1 MEVELD
7 KKKLQFTNENGEKVN
22 VDIDQE
28 QTEKEEEAFESNH
41 YSNLAEELPEQ
52 EINLIGKE
60 LVRAYEDDKSSRKNW
75 EDQYSKGLRMLGVV
89 VEDRQD
95 PFPGASGVHHPLL
108 AEAATQFQARA
119 IAEIFPAGGP
129 VKTQVIGKVTDKKL
143 DQSQRVQDFM
153 NFQITQEIPD
163 YFNEL
168 DQMLFYLALAGS
180 AFKKVYFDNTLDRI
194 CSKFVPAE
202 EFVISMENT
211 DLETAERYTQ
221 VMKLTRNDIR
231 KHQVSGYYKDIPLS
245 SSETS
250 PGSNDGDMVDQTLQ
264 RLEGMTPSMA
274 DKIHTVLEVHTNLDL
289 GEDKNELA
297 LPYIVTIDLDS
308 QKVLSIRRNWKEE
321 DSLRRKRTY
330 FIHYKYLPG
339 LGFYGF
345 GLIQMIGGLQHASTG
360 ALRALLD
367 SAAFANL
374 NGGFRAKGARI
385 EGGDIT
391 VSPGE
396 WVEVEAYG
404 DDLRKSFIPLPFKE
418 PSPTLLQLLG
428 VLTESG
434 RRFASIA
441 DAMIGDSAGSGP
453 VGTTIALIE
462 QGSKVY
468 SAIHKRIHQAQGR
481 EFKLIYELNGE
492 YLDQEY
498 SFEVIGENKKI
509 RRKDFTA
516 SISVVPVSDPN
527 IFSQAQR
534 IALAQTGLQLAQ
546 ASPDIIDVKEATR
559 RFLQALNIPD
569 YMDLMIEDEDTPRRD
584 PVSENMA
591 LLNGKPIQVFED
603 QDHQAHIQVHSQ
615 FINDPRFGGN
625 PEAKERLYPAMLAHI
640 GQHMAFLYQQ
650 QMQASVPPG
659 NPISSGD
666 FNKELDDEPSQEIS
680 IEEENRIAANA
691 AQAAQQLMGS
701 MPPSPEEQKQQMEAQ
716 EKQAQLALKGEEL
729 NIRKARFMQ
738 GVKESEKQN
747 ARKDA
752 ESKAK
757 IVEVASKVAREEKKR
772 D

>member
-1 MEVELD
+1 MEVELE
-7 KKKLQFTNENGEKVN
+7 KKKLQFTDDKGEKVR
-22 VDIDQE
+22 VDIDQD
-28 QTEKEEEAFESNH
+28 QTEKDEEVFESNH
-41 YSNLAEELPEQ
+41 YSNLAEELDEK
-52 EINLIGKE
+52 EVAKVGKD

-75 EDQYSKGLRMLGVV
+75 EDQYSKGLRMLGVI

-119 IAEIFPAGGP
+119 IAEMFPAGGP
-129 VKTQVIGKVTDKKL
+129 VKTQIIGKTTDKKL
-143 DQSQRVQDFM
+143 EQAQRVQDFM
-153 NFQITQEIPD
+153 NFQVTQEIPD

-180 AFKKVYFDNTLDRI
+180 AFKKIYFDNTLDRI

-211 DLETAERYTQ
+211 DLETADRYTQ
-221 VMKLTRNDIR
+221 VMKLTRTEIR
-231 KHQVSGYYKDIPLS
+231 KHQISGYYKDVPLTKS
-245 SSETS
+245 DPNTGATS
-250 PGSNDGDMVDQTLQ
+250 GDMVEQTLQ

-274 DKIHTVLEVHTNLDL
+274 SKIHTLLEVHTNIDL
-289 GEDKNELA
+289 GEDKDELA
-297 LPYIVTIDLDS
+297 LPYIITIDYES
-308 QKVLSIRRNWKEE
+308 QRVLSIRRNWKEE
-321 DSLRRKRTY
+321 DSLKRKRTY

-391 VSPGE
+391 ISPGE

-462 QGSKVY
+462 QGSKVF

-492 YLDQEY
+492 YLDDEY

-509 RRKDFTA
+509 RRKDFSA

-534 IALAQTGLQLAQ
+534 IALAQTGLQLARET
-546 ASPDIIDVKEATR
+546 PDVVDVKEATR
-559 RFLQALNIPD
+559 RFLQALSIPD
-569 YMDLMIEDEDTPRRD
+569 YMDLIIEDEDTPRRD

-591 LLNGKPIQVFED
+591 ILNTMPIQVFED
-603 QDHQAHIQVHSQ
+603 QDHQAHMQVHSQ
-615 FINDPRFGGN
+615 FMNDPRFGGN
-625 PEAKERLYPAMLAHI
+625 PEAKERLYPAMLAHM
-640 GQHMAFLYQQ
+640 GQHMAYLYQQ
-650 QMQASVPPG
+650 QMQASVPEG

-666 FNKELDDEPSQEIS
+666 FNRELDNEPSQEIS

-701 MPPSPEEQKQQMEAQ
+701 MPPSPEEQKQQMEDK
-716 EKQAQLALKGEEL
+716 EKQANIQLKAEEL
-729 NIRKARFMQ
+729 QIRKARFMQ
-738 GVKESEKQN
+738 GVKQSEKQD

-752 ESKAK
+752 ETKSK
-757 IVEVASKVAREEKKR
+757 IVETAAKIARKDKKS
-772 D
+772 

>member
-7 KKKLQFTNENGEKVN
+7 KKKLQFTNDKGEKVR
-22 VDIDQE
+22 VDIDQD
-28 QTEKEEEAFESNH
+28 QTEKDEEVFERNH
-41 YSNLAEELPEQ
+41 YTNLAEELDEK
-52 EINLIGKE
+52 EVAKVGKD
-60 LVRAYEDDKSSRKNW
+60 LVRAFEDDKSSRKNW
-75 EDQYSKGLRMLGVV
+75 EDQYSKGLRMLGIV

-119 IAEIFPAGGP
+119 IAEMFPAGGP
-129 VKTQVIGKVTDKKL
+129 VKTQIIGRTTDKKL
-143 DQSQRVQDFM
+143 EQAQRVQDFM
-153 NFQITQEIPD
+153 NFQVTQEIPD

-180 AFKKVYFDNTLDRI
+180 AFKKIYFDNTLDRI

-202 EFVISMENT
+202 DFVISMENT
-211 DLETAERYTQ
+211 DLETADRYTQ
-221 VMKLTRNDIR
+221 VMKLTRTEIR
-231 KHQVSGYYKDIPLS
+231 KHQISGYYKDVPLS
-245 SSETS
+245 KNE
-250 PGSNDGDMVDQTLQ
+250 SNAGVNSGNMVEQTLQ

-274 DKIHTVLEVHTNLDL
+274 DKIHTLLEVHTNLDL
-289 GEDKNELA
+289 GEDKDGLA
-297 LPYIVTIDLDS
+297 LPYIITIDYES

-321 DSLRRKRTY
+321 DSLKRKRTY

-418 PSPTLLQLLG
+418 PSQTLLQLLG

-462 QGSKVY
+462 QGSKVF

-492 YLDQEY
+492 YLDDEY

-509 RRKDFTA
+509 RRKDFSS

-534 IALAQTGLQLAQ
+534 IALAQTGLQLARET
-546 ASPDIIDVKEATR
+546 PDVVDVKEATR
-559 RFLQALNIPD
+559 RFLQALSIPD
-569 YMDLMIEDEDTPRRD
+569 YMDLIIEDEDTPRRD

-591 LLNGKPIQVFED
+591 ILNTMPIQVFED
-603 QDHQAHIQVHSQ
+603 QDHQAHMQVHAQ
-615 FINDPRFGGN
+615 LMNDPRFGGN
-625 PEAKERLYPAMLAHI
+625 PEAKERLYPAMLAHM
-640 GQHMAFLYQQ
+640 GQHMAYLYQQ

-659 NPISSGD
+659 NPVSSGD
-666 FNKELDDEPSQEIS
+666 FNRELDNEPSKEIS
-680 IEEENRIAANA
+680 IEEENRIAVNA
-691 AQAAQQLMGS
+691 AQAAQQLAGS
-701 MPPSPEEQKQQMEAQ
+701 MPPSPEEQKQQREAQ
-716 EKQAQLALKGEEL
+716 KDQAEIQLKAEEL
-729 NIRKARFMQ
+729 QIRKARFMQ
-738 GVKESEKQN
+738 GVKQSEKQD

-752 ESKAK
+752 ETKAK
-757 IVEVASKVAREEKKR
+757 IVETASKVARKDKR
-772 D
+772 K

>member
-7 KKKLQFTNENGEKVN
+7 KKKLQFTNDKGEKVR
-22 VDIDQE
+22 VDIDQD
-28 QTEKEEEAFESNH
+28 QTEKDEEVFERNH
-41 YSNLAEELPEQ
+41 YTNLAEELPER
-52 EINLIGKE
+52 EVAKIGKD
-60 LVRAYEDDKSSRKNW
+60 LVRAFEDDKSSRKNW

-119 IAEIFPAGGP
+119 IAEMFPAGGP
-129 VKTQVIGKVTDKKL
+129 VKTQIIGKTTDKKL
-143 DQSQRVQDFM
+143 EQAQRVQDFM
-153 NFQITQEIPD
+153 NFQVTQEIPD

-180 AFKKVYFDNTLDRI
+180 AFKKIYFDNTLDRI

-211 DLETAERYTQ
+211 DLETADRYTQ
-221 VMKLTRNDIR
+221 VMKLTRSEIR
-231 KHQVSGYYKDIPLS
+231 KHQISGYYKDIPLTKS
-245 SSETS
+245 DPNTGATS
-250 PGSNDGDMVDQTLQ
+250 GDMVEQTLQ

-274 DKIHTVLEVHTNLDL
+274 SKIHTLLEVHTNIDL
-289 GEDKNELA
+289 GEDRDELA
-297 LPYIVTIDLDS
+297 LPYIITIDYES
-308 QKVLSIRRNWKEE
+308 QRVLSIRRNWKEE
-321 DSLRRKRTY
+321 DSLKRKRTY

-391 VSPGE
+391 ISPGE

-462 QGSKVY
+462 QGSKVF

-492 YLDQEY
+492 YLDDEY

-509 RRKDFTA
+509 RRKDFSA

-534 IALAQTGLQLAQ
+534 IALAQTGLQLARET
-546 ASPDIIDVKEATR
+546 PDVVDVKEATR
-559 RFLQALNIPD
+559 RFLQALSIPD
-569 YMDLMIEDEDTPRRD
+569 YMDLIIEDEDTPRRD

-591 LLNGKPIQVFED
+591 ILNTMPIQVFED
-603 QDHQAHIQVHSQ
+603 QDHQAHMQVHAQ
-615 FINDPRFGGN
+615 FMNDPRFGGN
-625 PEAKERLYPAMLAHI
+625 PEAKERLYPAMLAHM
-640 GQHMAFLYQQ
+640 GQHMAYLYQQ

-659 NPISSGD
+659 NPVSSGD
-666 FNKELDDEPSQEIS
+666 FNRELDNEPSKEIS
-680 IEEENRIAANA
+680 IEEENRIAVNA
-691 AQAAQQLMGS
+691 AQAAQQLAGS
-701 MPPSPEEQKQQMEAQ
+701 MPPSPEEQKQQMEDK
-716 EKQAQLALKGEEL
+716 EKQANIQLKAEEL
-729 NIRKARFMQ
+729 QIRKARFMQ
-738 GVKESEKQN
+738 GVKQSEKQ
-747 ARKDA
+747 DA
-752 ESKAK
+752 EKMLRLK
-757 IVEVASKVAREEKKR
+757 LK
-772 D
+772 

>member
-308 QKVLSIRRNWKEE
+308 QRVLSIRRNWKEE

-492 YLDQEY
+492 YLDDVY
-498 SFEVIGENKKI
+498 SFEVIGVNKYI

-666 FNKELDDEPSQEIS
+666 FNRELDDEPSQEIS

>member
-7 KKKLQFTNENGEKVN
+7 KKKLQFTNEDGQKVN
-22 VDIDQE
+22 VDIDQD

-129 VKTQVIGKVTDKKL
+129 VKTQVIGKVSDKKL

-245 SSETS
+245 KAEST

-274 DKIHTVLEVHTNLDL
+274 DKIHTVLEVHTNIDL

-308 QKVLSIRRNWKEE
+308 QRVLSIRRNWKEE

-492 YLDQEY
+492 YLDDEY

-534 IALAQTGLQLAQ
+534 IALAQTGMQLAQ

-650 QMQASVPPG
+650 QMQAQVPPG

-666 FNKELDDEPSQEIS
+666 FNREFDDEPSQEIS
-680 IEEENRIAANA
+680 IEEENRIAATA

-701 MPPSPEEQKQQMEAQ
+701 MPPSPEEQKQQAEQ
-716 EKQAQLALKGEEL
+716 QKDQAQLALKGEEL

>member
-7 KKKLQFTNENGEKVN
+7 KKKLQFTNEDGQKVN
-22 VDIDQE
+22 VDIDQD
-28 QTEKEEEAFESNH
+28 QTEKAEEVFESNH

-245 SSETS
+245 KAETT

-308 QKVLSIRRNWKEE
+308 QRVLSIRRNWKEE

-492 YLDQEY
+492 YLDDEY

-534 IALAQTGLQLAQ
+534 IALAQTGMQLAQ
-546 ASPDIIDVKEATR
+546 SSPDIIDVKEATR

-569 YMDLMIEDEDTPRRD
+569 YLDLMIEDEDTPRRD

-650 QMQASVPPG
+650 QMQAQVPPG

-666 FNKELDDEPSQEIS
+666 FNRELDNEPSQEIS
-680 IEEENRIAANA
+680 IEEENRIAATA
-691 AQAAQQLMGS
+691 AQAAQELMGS
-701 MPPSPEEQKQQMEAQ
+701 MPPSPEEQKQQAEQ
-716 EKQAQLALKGEEL
+716 QKDQAQLALKGEEL

-757 IVEVASKVAREEKKR
+757 IVEVASKVARQEKKR

>member
-7 KKKLQFTNENGEKVN
+7 KKKLQFTNDDGEKVN
-22 VDIDQE
+22 VDIDQD
-28 QTEKEEEAFESNH
+28 QTEKDEEVFESNH
-41 YSNLAEELPEQ
+41 YSNLAEELEDK
-52 EINLIGKE
+52 EVALIGKD

-119 IAEIFPAGGP
+119 IAEVFPPGGP

-143 DQSQRVQDFM
+143 EQSQRVQDFM
-153 NFQITQEIPD
+153 NFQLTQEIPD

-231 KHQVSGYYKDIPLS
+231 KYQVSGVYKDIPLNNAES
-245 SSETS
+245 T
-250 PGSNDGDMVDQTLQ
+250 PGANDGDMVEQTLQ
-264 RLEGMTPSMA
+264 RLEGMSPSMA
-274 DKIHTVLEVHTNLDL
+274 DKIHTVLEVHTNLDI
-289 GEDKNELA
+289 GEDKYEVA

-308 QKVLSIRRNWKEE
+308 QKVLAIRRNWKED

-492 YLDQEY
+492 YLDDEY

-546 ASPDIIDVKEATR
+546 ASPEIINVKEATR

-591 LLNGKPIQVFED
+591 VLNSKPIQVFED
-603 QDHQAHIQVHSQ
+603 QDHQAHMAVHSQ
-615 FINDPRFGGN
+615 FMNDPRFGGN
-625 PEAKERLYPAMLAHI
+625 PEAKERLYPQMLAHM
-640 GQHMAFLYQQ
+640 GQHMAYSYQQ
-650 QMQASVPPG
+650 QMQASVPEG

-666 FNKELDDEPSQEIS
+666 FNRELNDEESKEIS
-680 IEEENRIAANA
+680 IEEENRIAAAA

-701 MPPSPEEQKQQMEAQ
+701 MPPSEEQQKESREAQ
-716 EKQAQLALKGEEL
+716 KDQAQLQLKGEEL
-729 NIRKARFMQ
+729 QIRKARFMQ

-747 ARKDA
+747 ARKDT
-752 ESKAK
+752 ETKAK
-757 IVEVASKVAREEKKR
+757 VVEIASKVAREDKKR

>member
-1 MEVELD
+1 MEIELD

-492 YLDQEY
+492 YLDDEY

-666 FNKELDDEPSQEIS
+666 FNRELDDEPSQEIS

-757 IVEVASKVAREEKKR
+757 IVEVASKVARQDRKK

>member
-1 MEVELD
+1 
-7 KKKLQFTNENGEKVN
+7 
-22 VDIDQE
+22 
-28 QTEKEEEAFESNH
+28 
-41 YSNLAEELPEQ
+41 
-52 EINLIGKE
+52 
-60 LVRAYEDDKSSRKNW
+60 
-75 EDQYSKGLRMLGVV
+75 
-89 VEDRQD
+89 
-95 PFPGASGVHHPLL
+95 
-108 AEAATQFQARA
+108 
-119 IAEIFPAGGP
+119 
-129 VKTQVIGKVTDKKL
+129 
-143 DQSQRVQDFM
+143 
-153 NFQITQEIPD
+153 
-163 YFNEL
+163 
-168 DQMLFYLALAGS
+168 
-180 AFKKVYFDNTLDRI
+180 
-194 CSKFVPAE
+194 
-202 EFVISMENT
+202 MENT

-245 SSETS
+245 SSEIS

-492 YLDQEY
+492 YLDEEY

-666 FNKELDDEPSQEIS
+666 FNRELDDEPSQEIS

-757 IVEVASKVAREEKKR
+757 IVEVASKVARQDRKK

>member
-7 KKKLQFTNENGEKVN
+7 KKKLQFTNEDGQKVN
-22 VDIDQE
+22 VDIDQD

-129 VKTQVIGKVTDKKL
+129 VKTQVIGKVSDKKL

-245 SSETS
+245 KAEST

-264 RLEGMTPSMA
+264 RLEGMSPSMA
-274 DKIHTVLEVHTNLDL
+274 DKIHTVLEVHTNIDL

-308 QKVLSIRRNWKEE
+308 QRVLSIRRNWKEE

-492 YLDQEY
+492 YLDDEY

-534 IALAQTGLQLAQ
+534 IALAQTGMQLAQ

-650 QMQASVPPG
+650 QMQAQVPPG

-666 FNKELDDEPSQEIS
+666 FNREFDDEPSQEIS
-680 IEEENRIAANA
+680 IEEENRIAATA

-701 MPPSPEEQKQQMEAQ
+701 MPPSPEEQKQQAEQ
-716 EKQAQLALKGEEL
+716 QKDQAQLALKGEEL

>member
-28 QTEKEEEAFESNH
+28 QTEKEEDAFESNH

-245 SSETS
+245 KAEST

-308 QKVLSIRRNWKEE
+308 QRVLSIRRNWKEE

-492 YLDQEY
+492 YLDDEY

-534 IALAQTGLQLAQ
+534 IALAQTGMQLAQ

-650 QMQASVPPG
+650 QMQAQVPPG

-666 FNKELDDEPSQEIS
+666 FNREFDEEPSQEIS
-680 IEEENRIAANA
+680 IEEENRIAATA

-701 MPPSPEEQKQQMEAQ
+701 MPPSPEEQKQQAEQ
-716 EKQAQLALKGEEL
+716 QKDQAQLALKGEEL

-757 IVEVASKVAREEKKR
+757 IVEVASKVAREDKKR

>member
-7 KKKLQFTNENGEKVN
+7 KKKLQFTNDKGEKVR
-22 VDIDQE
+22 VDIDQD
-28 QTEKEEEAFESNH
+28 QTEKDEEVFERNH
-41 YSNLAEELPEQ
+41 YTNLAEELDER
-52 EINLIGKE
+52 EVAKVGKD

-75 EDQYSKGLRMLGVV
+75 EDQYSKGLRMLGVI

-119 IAEIFPAGGP
+119 IAEMFPAGGP
-129 VKTQVIGKVTDKKL
+129 VKTQIIGKTTDKKL
-143 DQSQRVQDFM
+143 EQAQRVQDFM
-153 NFQITQEIPD
+153 NFQVTQEIPD

-180 AFKKVYFDNTLDRI
+180 AFKKIYFDNTLDRI

-211 DLETAERYTQ
+211 DLETADRYTQ
-221 VMKLTRNDIR
+221 VMKLTRTEIR
-231 KHQVSGYYKDIPLS
+231 KHQISGYYKDIPLTKS
-245 SSETS
+245 DPNTGATS
-250 PGSNDGDMVDQTLQ
+250 GDMVEQTLQ

-274 DKIHTVLEVHTNLDL
+274 SKIHTLLEVHTNIDL
-289 GEDKNELA
+289 GEDEDELA
-297 LPYIVTIDLDS
+297 LPYIITIDYES
-308 QKVLSIRRNWKEE
+308 QRVLSIRRNWKEE
-321 DSLRRKRTY
+321 DSLKRKRTY

-391 VSPGE
+391 ISPGE

-462 QGSKVY
+462 QGSKVF

-492 YLDQEY
+492 YLDDEY

-509 RRKDFTA
+509 RRKDFSA

-534 IALAQTGLQLAQ
+534 IALAQTGLQLARET
-546 ASPDIIDVKEATR
+546 PDVVDVKEATR
-559 RFLQALNIPD
+559 RFLQALSIPD
-569 YMDLMIEDEDTPRRD
+569 YMDLIIEDEDTPRRD

-591 LLNGKPIQVFED
+591 ILNTMPIQVFED
-603 QDHQAHIQVHSQ
+603 QDHQAHMQVHSQ
-615 FINDPRFGGN
+615 FMNDPRFGGN

-640 GQHMAFLYQQ
+640 GQHMAYLYQQ

-666 FNKELDDEPSQEIS
+666 FNRELDNEPSKEIS

-701 MPPSPEEQKQQMEAQ
+701 MPPSPEEQKQQMEDK
-716 EKQAQLALKGEEL
+716 EKQANIQLKAEEL
-729 NIRKARFMQ
+729 QIRKARFMQ
-738 GVKESEKQN
+738 GVKQSEKQE

-752 ESKAK
+752 ETKAK
-757 IVEVASKVAREEKKR
+757 IVETASKVARKDKR
-772 D
+772 K

>member
-1 MEVELD
+1 MALEVELE
-7 KKKLQFTNENGEKVN
+7 KKKLEYTNEDGQKVR

-28 QTEKEEEAFESNH
+28 ETEKEEEAFESNH
-41 YSNLAEELPEQ
+41 YSNLAEELDES
-52 EINLIGKE
+52 EIRSVGRDLIK
-60 LVRAYEDDKSSRKNW
+60 AYEDDKSSRKDW
-75 EDQYSKGLRMLGVV
+75 EDQYSKGLKMLGVV
-89 VEDRQD
+89 VEDRND
-95 PFPGASGVHHPLL
+95 PFPGASGVHHPLMS
-108 AEAATQFQARA
+108 EAATQFQARA
-119 IAEIFPAGGP
+119 VAEMFPAGGP
-129 VKTQVIGKVTDKKL
+129 VKTQIMGKQSDKKIE
-143 DQSQRVQDFM
+143 QAQRVQDFM
-153 NFQITQEIPD
+153 NYQVTNQITD

-168 DQMLFYLALAGS
+168 DQMLFFLALSGS
-180 AFKKVYFDNTLDRI
+180 AFKKIYFDNTLDRI

-202 EFVISMENT
+202 DFVISYQNT

-221 VMKLTRNDIR
+221 VMKISRNELK
-231 KHQVSGYYKDIPLS
+231 KHQISGFYREIPLS
-245 SSETS
+245 KNDS
-250 PGSNDGDMVDQTLQ
+250 GSNDQDTVEQTMQ
-264 RLEGMTPSMA
+264 RLEGMSPSQS
-274 DKIHTVLEVHTNLDL
+274 DKIHTVLEIHANLDL
-289 GEDKNELA
+289 GEDDDGLA
-297 LPYIVTIDLDS
+297 LPYIVTIDYDS
-308 QKVLSIRRNWKEE
+308 TQVLSIRRNWKE
-321 DSLRRKRTY
+321 DDTLKRKRTY

-441 DAMIGDSAGSGP
+441 DAMVGQSAGSGP

-462 QGSKVY
+462 QGSKVF
-468 SAIHKRIHQAQGR
+468 SAIHKRLHQAQGR

-492 YLDQEY
+492 YLDDEY
-498 SFEVIGENKKI
+498 PYEVIGETKKI
-509 RRKDFTA
+509 RRKDFDSA
-516 SISVVPVSDPN
+516 INVVPVSDPN

-546 ASPDIIDVKEATR
+546 QAPSIIDTKEAYR

-569 YMDLMIEDEDTPRRD
+569 YQDLIIEDEDVPRRD

-591 LLNGKPIQVFED
+591 LLNGKPIKVFED
-603 QDHQAHIQVHSQ
+603 QDHQAHLAVHQQ
-615 FINDPRFGGN
+615 FMMDPRFGGN
-625 PEAKERLYPAMLAHI
+625 PQAKEVLYPLMMAHM
-640 GQHMAFLYQQ
+640 GQHMAYLYQQ
-650 QMQASVPPG
+650 QMQAQVQEGMPT
-659 NPISSGD
+659 SSGQ
-666 FNKELDDEPSQEIS
+666 FNKELKDEKPQEIS
-680 IEEENRIAANA
+680 IEQENRIAAAA

-701 MPPSPEEQKQQMEAQ
+701 MPPSPEQQKMQMEQQ
-716 EKQAQLALKGEEL
+716 EKQAQLQLKAEEL
-729 NIRKARFMQ
+729 NIRKARFAE
-738 GVKESEKQN
+738 GVKNSERQN

-752 ESKAK
+752 ETKAK
-757 IVEVASKVAREEKKR
+757 IVETASKVARR
-772 D
+772 DR

>member
-28 QTEKEEEAFESNH
+28 QTEKQEEAFESNH

-245 SSETS
+245 KAEST

-274 DKIHTVLEVHTNLDL
+274 DKIHTVLEIHANLDL

-308 QKVLSIRRNWKEE
+308 QRVLSIRRNWKEE

-492 YLDQEY
+492 YLDDEY

-534 IALAQTGLQLAQ
+534 IALAQTGMQLAQ

-650 QMQASVPPG
+650 QMQAQVPPG

-666 FNKELDDEPSQEIS
+666 FNREFDNEPSDEIS
-680 IEEENRIAANA
+680 IEEENRIAATA

-701 MPPSPEEQKQQMEAQ
+701 MPPSPEQQKEAQ
-716 EKQAQLALKGEEL
+716 KDQAHLQWKAEEL

-757 IVEVASKVAREEKKR
+757 IVEVASKVAREDKKR

>member
-7 KKKLQFTNENGEKVN
+7 KKKLQFTNDDGEKVN
-22 VDIDQE
+22 VDIDQD
-28 QTEKEEEAFESNH
+28 QTEKDEEVFESNH
-41 YSNLAEELPEQ
+41 YSNLAEELEDK
-52 EINLIGKE
+52 EVALIGKD

-119 IAEIFPAGGP
+119 IAEVFPPGGP

-143 DQSQRVQDFM
+143 EQSQRVQDFM
-153 NFQITQEIPD
+153 NFQLTQEIPD

-231 KHQVSGYYKDIPLS
+231 KYQVSGVYKDIPLNNAES
-245 SSETS
+245 T
-250 PGSNDGDMVDQTLQ
+250 PGANDGDMVEQTLQ
-264 RLEGMTPSMA
+264 RLEGMSPSMA
-274 DKIHTVLEVHTNLDL
+274 DKIHTVLEVHTNLDI
-289 GEDKNELA
+289 GEDKYEVA

-308 QKVLSIRRNWKEE
+308 QKVLAIRRNWKED

-492 YLDQEY
+492 YLDDEY

-546 ASPDIIDVKEATR
+546 ASPEIINVKEATR

-591 LLNGKPIQVFED
+591 VLNSKPIQVFED
-603 QDHQAHIQVHSQ
+603 QDHQAHMAVHSQ
-615 FINDPRFGGN
+615 FMNDPRFGGN
-625 PEAKERLYPAMLAHI
+625 PEAKERLYPAMLAHM
-640 GQHMAFLYQQ
+640 GQHMAYAYQQ
-650 QMQASVPPG
+650 QMQASVPEG

-666 FNKELDDEPSQEIS
+666 FNRELNDEESKEIS
-680 IEEENRIAANA
+680 IEEENRIAAAA

-701 MPPSPEEQKQQMEAQ
+701 MPPSEEQQKESREAQ
-716 EKQAQLALKGEEL
+716 KDQAQLQLKGEEL
-729 NIRKARFMQ
+729 QIRKARFME
-738 GVKESEKQN
+738 GVKQSEKQN
-747 ARKDA
+747 ARKDT
-752 ESKAK
+752 ETKAK
-757 IVEVASKVAREEKKR
+757 VVEIASKVAREDNKR

>member
-7 KKKLQFTNENGEKVN
+7 KKKLQFTNDQGEKVN
-22 VDIDQE
+22 VDIDQD
-28 QTEKEEEAFESNH
+28 QTEKDEEVFESNH
-41 YSNLAEELPEQ
+41 YSNLAEELEDK
-52 EINLIGKE
+52 EVALIGKD

-119 IAEIFPAGGP
+119 IAEVFPPGGP

-143 DQSQRVQDFM
+143 EQSQRVQDFM
-153 NFQITQEIPD
+153 NFQLTQEIPD

-231 KHQVSGYYKDIPLS
+231 KYQVSGVYKDIPLNNAES
-245 SSETS
+245 T
-250 PGSNDGDMVDQTLQ
+250 PGANDGDMVEQTLQ
-264 RLEGMTPSMA
+264 RLEGMSPSMA
-274 DKIHTVLEVHTNLDL
+274 DKIHTVLEVHTNLDI
-289 GEDKNELA
+289 GEDKYEVA

-308 QKVLSIRRNWKEE
+308 QIVLAIRRNWKED

-492 YLDQEY
+492 YLDDEY

-546 ASPDIIDVKEATR
+546 ASPEIINVKEATR

-591 LLNGKPIQVFED
+591 ILNTKPIQVFED
-603 QDHQAHIQVHSQ
+603 QDHQAHMQVHSQ
-615 FINDPRFGGN
+615 FMNDPRFGGN
-625 PEAKERLYPAMLAHI
+625 PEAKERLYPAMLAHM
-640 GQHMAFLYQQ
+640 GQHMAYSYQQ
-650 QMQASVPPG
+650 QMQASVPEG

-666 FNKELDDEPSQEIS
+666 FNRELNDEESKEIG
-680 IEEENRIAANA
+680 IEEENRIAAAA

-701 MPPSPEEQKQQMEAQ
+701 MPPSEEQQKESREAQ
-716 EKQAQLALKGEEL
+716 KDQAQLQLKGEEL
-729 NIRKARFMQ
+729 QIRKARFMQ

-747 ARKDA
+747 ARKDT
-752 ESKAK
+752 ETKAK
-757 IVEVASKVAREEKKR
+757 VVEIASKVAREDKKK

>member
-7 KKKLQFTNENGEKVN
+7 KKKLQFTNEDGQKVN
-22 VDIDQE
+22 VDIDQD

-245 SSETS
+245 KAETT

-308 QKVLSIRRNWKEE
+308 QRVLSIRRNWKEE

-492 YLDQEY
+492 YLDDEY

-534 IALAQTGLQLAQ
+534 IALAQTGMQLAQ

-650 QMQASVPPG
+650 QMQAQVPPG

-666 FNKELDDEPSQEIS
+666 FNREFDDEPSQEIS
-680 IEEENRIAANA
+680 IEEENRIAATA

-701 MPPSPEEQKQQMEAQ
+701 MPPSPEEQKQQAEQ
-716 EKQAQLALKGEEL
+716 QKDQAQLALKGEEL

-757 IVEVASKVAREEKKR
+757 IVEVASKVAREDRKR

>member
-28 QTEKEEEAFESNH
+28 QTEKQEEAFESNH

-153 NFQITQEIPD
+153 NFQITHEIPD

-221 VMKLTRNDIR
+221 VMKLTRNEIR
-231 KHQVSGYYKDIPLS
+231 KYQVSGYYKDIPLS
-245 SSETS
+245 KAETT
-250 PGSNDGDMVDQTLQ
+250 PGANDGDMVDQTLQ

-481 EFKLIYELNGE
+481 EFRLIYELNGE
-492 YLDQEY
+492 YLDEEY

-534 IALAQTGLQLAQ
+534 IALAQTGMQLAQ

-569 YMDLMIEDEDTPRRD
+569 YLDLMIEDEDTPRRD

-650 QMQASVPPG
+650 QMQAQVPPG

-666 FNKELDDEPSQEIS
+666 FNRELDDEPSQEIS
-680 IEEENRIAANA
+680 IEEENRIAATA
-691 AQAAQQLMGS
+691 AQAAQNLMGS

-716 EKQAQLALKGEEL
+716 KDQAHLQLKAEEL

-757 IVEVASKVAREEKKR
+757 IVEVASKVAKEEKKR

>member
-129 VKTQVIGKVTDKKL
+129 VKTQIIGKITDKKI

-153 NFQITQEIPD
+153 NFQITHEIPD

-245 SSETS
+245 KAETT
-250 PGSNDGDMVDQTLQ
+250 PGSNDGDMVNQTLQ

-481 EFKLIYELNGE
+481 EFRLIYELNGE
-492 YLDQEY
+492 YLDDEY

-569 YMDLMIEDEDTPRRD
+569 YLDLMIEDEDTPRRD

-650 QMQASVPPG
+650 QMQAQVPPG

-666 FNKELDDEPSQEIS
+666 FNREFDNEPSDEIS
-680 IEEENRIAANA
+680 IEEENRIAATA
-691 AQAAQQLMGS
+691 AQAAQNLMGS

-716 EKQAQLALKGEEL
+716 EKQANIQLKAEEL

-738 GVKESEKQN
+738 GVKESQKQN

-757 IVEVASKVAREEKKR
+757 IVEVASKVAREDRKK

>member
-1 MEVELD
+1 MALEVELE
-7 KKKLQFTNENGEKVN
+7 KKKLEYTNEDGQKVR
-22 VDIDQE
+22 VEVDQE
-28 QTEKEEEAFESNH
+28 ETEKEEDAFESNH
-41 YSNLAEELPEQ
+41 YSNLAEELDEKQ
-52 EINLIGKE
+52 VRSVGKDLIK
-60 LVRAYEDDKSSRKNW
+60 AYEDDKSSRKQW
-75 EDQYSKGLRMLGVV
+75 EDQYSKGLKMLGVV
-89 VEDRQD
+89 VEDRSD

-119 IAEIFPAGGP
+119 ISELFPSTGP
-129 VKTQVIGKVTDKKL
+129 VKTQIIGKTTDKKIS
-143 DQSQRVQDFM
+143 QAQRVQDFM
-153 NFQITQEIPD
+153 NYQLTNQISD

-180 AFKKVYFDNTLDRI
+180 AFKKIYYDDMLDRI

-202 EFVISMENT
+202 DFVISYQNS

-221 VMKLTRNDIR
+221 IMKMSRNEVR
-231 KHQVSGYYKDIPLS
+231 KYQLSGFYRDVPLS
-245 SSETS
+245 KSE
-250 PGSNDGDMVDQTLQ
+250 DGGGNEDVVQQTIE
-264 RLEGMTPSMA
+264 RLEGMSA
-274 DKIHTVLEVHTNLDL
+274 SQSDSIHTILEVHANLDL
-289 GEDKNELA
+289 GEDDIA
-297 LPYIVTIDLDS
+297 LPYIVTIDYDM
-308 QKVLSIRRNWKEE
+308 QQVLAIRRNWKE
-321 DSLRRKRTY
+321 DDTLKRKRTY

-418 PSPTLLQLLG
+418 PSPTLLSLLG

-453 VGTTIALIE
+453 VGTTVALIE
-462 QGSKVY
+462 QGSKVF

-492 YLDQEY
+492 YLDEEY
-498 SFEVIGENKKI
+498 PYEVIGETKKI
-509 RRKDFTA
+509 RRKDFDSA
-516 SISVVPVSDPN
+516 INVVPVSDPN

-546 ASPDIIDVKEATR
+546 QAPQIIDTKEAYR
-559 RFLQALNIPD
+559 RFLQSLNIPD
-569 YMDLMIEDEDTPRRD
+569 YENLLIQDNEVPRRD

-591 LLNGKPIQVFED
+591 VLNGKPIKVFEN
-603 QDHQAHIQVHSQ
+603 QDHAAHMAVHQQ
-615 FINDPRFGGN
+615 FMQDPRFAGN
-625 PEAKERLYPAMLAHI
+625 EQAQQVLYGQMLSHI
-640 GQHMAFLYQQ
+640 GQHMAYLYQQ
-650 QMQASVPPG
+650 QMQAQVPEGVPT
-659 NPISSGD
+659 SSGT
-666 FNKELDDEPSQEIS
+666 FNQELLDEKAKPKEIS
-680 IEEENRIAANA
+680 IEEENRIAVAA

-701 MPPSPEEQKQQMEAQ
+701 MPQSPEQQKQSMDMQ
-716 EKQAQLALKGEEL
+716 EKQAQLQLKAEEL
-729 NIRKARFMQ
+729 KIRQARFQ
-738 GVKESEKQN
+738 EGIKNSERTN

-752 ESKAK
+752 EAKAK
-757 IVEVASKVAREEKKR
+757 IVETASKIARR
-772 D
+772 DK